1 VIKDLGVPLP
11 RSLQAIV
18 NSVIDNDLRRLLQEE
33 QLEMARFEKLEEDI
47 KKLSPQIEK
56 QSLSFIVSSRID
68 DLMVRLDKSPED
80 LVPMETVVDL
90 LRIASELQLEPNLW
104 KAQNILFSLSKKVQK
119 WMRERADQ
127 GDGNAK
133 RWMDLLKSMEDRM
146 QVRIS

>member
-1 VIKDLGVPLP
+1 M
-11 RSLQAIV
+11 QAIV
-18 NSVIDNDLRRLLQEE
+18 NSVIDSDLRRLLQEE
-33 QLEMARFEKLEEDI
+33 QLDMARFEKLEEDI

-104 KAQNILFSLSKKVQK
+104 KAQNILFSMSKKIREG
-119 WMRERADQ
+119 MRARADQ